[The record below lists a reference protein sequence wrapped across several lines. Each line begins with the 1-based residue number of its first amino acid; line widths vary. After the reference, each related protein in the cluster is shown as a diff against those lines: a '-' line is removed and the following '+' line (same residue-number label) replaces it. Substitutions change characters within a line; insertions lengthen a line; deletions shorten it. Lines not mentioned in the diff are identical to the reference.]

1 MIEAMRRDGAG
12 GRSPALGRNLTFS
25 IVDIVG
31 AAIVGGEFA
40 GRPFPIE
47 ADLARHFSVS
57 HSVTREAVKM
67 LTAKG
72 LLSARPRQGT
82 MVQPEPAWNLLDPDV
97 MRWLVE
103 RKPSLSLRR
112 QIVELRLA
120 IEPAAAAL
128 AARVATPTAI
138 ASMQRILGQLAPGGD
153 DGVASVGPVIA
164 FHALV
169 LETSGNPFYA
179 RFRDLIA
186 IAVRSSAP
194 LTSGDA
200 LAEAFETRMR
210 IVKAIRA
217 GNDKDAA
224 SAMRTLI
231 ANTAE

>member
-1 MIEAMRRDGAG
+1 MIEGMRREGAG
-12 GRSPALGRNLTFS
+12 GRNPALGRNLTFS

-31 AAIVGGEFA
+31 SAIVAGEFA
-40 GRPFPIE
+40 SRPFPIE

-128 AARVATPTAI
+128 AARTATPTAI
-138 ASMQRILGQLAPGGD
+138 ASMQRILAQLAPAED
-153 DGVASVGPVIA
+153 DGSLFAGPIIA

-194 LTSGDA
+194 LISRDA
-200 LAEAFETRMR
+200 LAAAFEARMR
-210 IVKAIRA
+210 IVTAIKA
-217 GNDKDAA
+217 GNDTDAA

-231 ANTAE
+231 AHSAP

>member
-1 MIEAMRRDGAG
+1 MIEWMRREGAG
-12 GRSPALGRNLTFS
+12 GRNRALGRNLTFG
-25 IVDIVG
+25 IVDIMG
-31 AAIVGGEFA
+31 SAIVAGEFA

-47 ADLARHFSVS
+47 AELARHFSVS

-103 RKPSLSLRR
+103 RKPSLALRR
-112 QIVELRLA
+112 QIAELRLA

-128 AARVATPTAI
+128 AAQVATPTAI
-138 ASMQRILGQLAPGGD
+138 ATMQRILAQIAPDGG
-153 DGVASVGPVIA
+153 GGAASAGPVIA

-194 LTSGDA
+194 LLPRDA
-200 LAEAFETRMR
+200 LAEAFEARR
-210 IVKAIRA
+210 QIVAAIEA
-217 GNDKDAA
+217 GHDKDAA
-224 SAMRTLI
+224 SAMRRLI
-231 ANTAE
+231 AEPVH